1 MKYSKQDI
9 NWKTISK
16 SIDEKDILSK
26 KSLLFTKGKIDFIYL
41 FCIIVSF
48 IIAIIFAKRDVNQ
61 NLISGVLL
69 AEVMFLYYTRNFY
82 KSIFNIYK
90 RKYQIIKG
98 KIVKTLLLSKNFIP
112 LKDKEEKGKI
122 AYLIKLEDKKYIRFI
137 PKKQKNKEK
146 LLNKEKAD
154 IYFIKSGERI
164 FEVRDKK
171 III

>member
-41 FCIIVSF
+41 FSIMVSLIIT
-48 IIAIIFAKRDVNQ
+48 IILVKKNVKQ
-61 NLISGVLL
+61 YLSYGVLY
-69 AEVMFLYYTRNFY
+69 AEFMFLYYTRNFY

-98 KIVKTLLLSKNFIP
+98 KIVKTLLLSKEYVP
-112 LKDKEEKGKI
+112 LKEKGKV